1 MMVWRDF
8 DNERIALRLL
18 TEVLAAKPE
27 EKGGKKHLVLAKKKK
42 TKMSFSF
49 SSHEKKIEDD
59 LFIRDALKA
68 KSKRLTKVYAHIDSN
83 LR

>member
-1 MMVWRDF
+1 M
-8 DNERIALRLL
+8 RLS

-27 EKGGKKHLVLAKKKK
+27 EKGGKKHLVLLAKKKK

-49 SSHEKKIEDD
+49 SPHEKIIEDD
-59 LFIRDALKA
+59 LLLRDALKV

>member
-1 MMVWRDF
+1 MMVWCGF
-8 DNERIALRLL
+8 DNERIALRLS

-49 SSHEKKIEDD
+49 SPHEKKI
-59 LFIRDALKA
+59 
-68 KSKRLTKVYAHIDSN
+68 
-83 LR
+83 